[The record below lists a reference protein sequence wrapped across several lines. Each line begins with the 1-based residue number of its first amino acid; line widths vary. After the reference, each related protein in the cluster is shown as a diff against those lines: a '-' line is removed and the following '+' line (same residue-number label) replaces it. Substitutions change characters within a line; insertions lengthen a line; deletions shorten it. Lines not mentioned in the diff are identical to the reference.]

1 MEMKGNDEESMTY
14 ARSGVDIMKEGDS
27 IRALVSALTFRRE
40 GFGGHV
46 DIGGHFTGLIDLGDR
61 YLSLCTDGV
70 GTKIMIAESLNIWDT
85 VGIDCMAMNVND
97 MICIGAEPLAFVD
110 YIATE
115 SPSPELLG
123 QIGVGLNEG
132 ARQSNLTIIG
142 GETATLPE
150 IVNGLDLAGTC
161 LGAVGTGD
169 VITGEKV
176 TEGDLIIGL
185 PSTGIH
191 SNGFSLVRRILKDSD
206 IPLTSTILEVLGTS
220 AWKGSSRFPRSREEF
235 ELWAGDNGELIV
247 GEMLLEPT
255 AIYVRTILD
264 MLANCSSGSI
274 HGMAHITGG
283 GLRNLPRINEGWA
296 YRIREPLD
304 VLPIFKMLQ
313 VLGSVDDL
321 EMHQTFN
328 MGMGFSIVVQAEH
341 AEKALGI
348 VGPAGGKIVGVVRE
362 GGGVGID
369 GNSIEFDGYI

>member
-1 MEMKGNDEESMTY
+1 MEMKGIDEDGMTY

-27 IRALVSALTFRRE
+27 IRSLVSALTFRRE

-46 DIGGHFTGLIDLGDR
+46 DIGGHFTGLIDIGDR
-61 YLSLCTDGV
+61 YLSLCADGV
-70 GTKIMIAESLNIWDT
+70 GTKIIIAKSLNKWDT

-161 LGAVGTGD
+161 LGAVGKGD
-169 VITGEKV
+169 VITGEGII
-176 TEGDLIIGL
+176 EGDLILGL

-191 SNGFSLVRRILKDSD
+191 SNGFSLVRRIMEESD
-206 IPLTSTILEVLGTS
+206 IPLTSSLEEILLTNT
-220 AWKGSSRFPRSREEF
+220 WKGRNRFPTYRAEF
-235 ELWAGDNGELIV
+235 ESWAGDNGDLIV
-247 GEMLLEPT
+247 GELLLVPT
-255 AIYVRTILD
+255 AIYVRSIME
-264 MLANCSSGSI
+264 MLENCPRGWI

-283 GLRNLPRINEGWA
+283 GLRNLSRMNKGWA
-296 YRIREPLD
+296 YRIMDPLD
-304 VLPIFKMLQ
+304 VPPILKMRQ

-321 EMHQTFN
+321 EMYQTFN
-328 MGMGFSIVVQAEH
+328 MGMGFSIVVDADH
-341 AEKALGI
+341 AEKVVEILGL
-348 VGPAGGKIVGVVRE
+348 VGGKIVGVVKE
-362 GGGVGID
+362 GWGVGID
-369 GNSIEFDGYI
+369 GTSIEFDGYI

>member
-1 MEMKGNDEESMTY
+1 MKGIDEEGMTY

-27 IRALVSALTFRRE
+27 IRSLVSALSFRRE

-46 DIGGHFTGLIDLGDR
+46 DIGGHFTGLIDIGDR
-61 YLSLCTDGV
+61 YLSMCTDGV
-70 GTKIMIAESLNIWDT
+70 GTKMMIAESLNRWDT

-161 LGAVGTGD
+161 LGSVGKDD
-169 VITGEKV
+169 VITGENV

-185 PSTGIH
+185 PSTGVH
-191 SNGFSLVRRILKDSD
+191 SNGFSLVRRVLEDSG
-206 IPLTSTILEVLGTS
+206 IPLTSTLSEILGTD
-220 AWKGSSRFPRSREEF
+220 AWKGGNRFSASRAEF
-235 ELWAGDNGELIV
+235 ESWAGDNPELIV
-247 GEMLLEPT
+247 GEILLEPT
-255 AIYVRTILD
+255 AIYVRSIME
-264 MLANCSSGSI
+264 MLSGCPRGSI

-283 GLRNLPRINEGWA
+283 GLRNLPRMNEGWG

-304 VLPIFKMLQ
+304 VSPVFKMLQ
-313 VLGSVDDL
+313 VLGSVADL
-321 EMHQTFN
+321 EMYQTFN
-328 MGMGFSIVVQAEH
+328 MGMGFSIVVEAEH
-341 AEKALGI
+341 AEKAIEILR
-348 VGPAGGKIVGVVRE
+348 PAGGRIVGIVTE
-362 GGGVGID
+362 GRGVGID
-369 GNSIEFDGYI
+369 GISIEFDGYI

>member
-1 MEMKGNDEESMTY
+1 MKDTDEDGMTY

-27 IRALVSALTFRRE
+27 IRSLVSALRFRRE

-46 DIGGHFTGLIDLGDR
+46 DIGGHFTGLIDIGDR

-70 GTKIMIAESLNIWDT
+70 GTKIMIAESLNKWDT

-123 QIGVGLNEG
+123 QIGVGLNDG

-161 LGAVGTGD
+161 LGAVGKDD
-169 VITGEKV
+169 VITGEGIL
-176 TEGDLIIGL
+176 EGDLIIGL

-191 SNGFSLVRRILKDSD
+191 SNGFSLVRRILEDSD
-206 IPLTSTILEVLGTS
+206 IQLTASLEDILGTGT
-220 AWKGSSRFPRSREEF
+220 WKGRNRFPTSRAEF
-235 ELWAGDNGELIV
+235 ESWAGDNGDLIV
-247 GEMLLEPT
+247 GEMLLVPT
-255 AIYVRTILD
+255 AIYVRSI
-264 MLANCSSGSI
+264 MEMIANCTRGSI

-283 GLRNLPRINEGWA
+283 GLRNLPRMNKGWA
-296 YRIREPLD
+296 YRIKEPLD
-304 VLPIFKMLQ
+304 VPPIFRMLQ

-321 EMHQTFN
+321 EMYQTFN
-328 MGMGFSIVVQAEH
+328 MGMGFSIVVDADHVDKVLEV
-341 AEKALGI
+341 LG
-348 VGPAGGKIVGVVRE
+348 PEGGKVVGEVE
-362 GGGVGID
+362 KGGGVGID
-369 GNSIEFDGYI
+369 GTSIEFDGYI

>member
-1 MEMKGNDEESMTY
+1 MKGTDEDGMTY

-27 IRALVSALTFRRE
+27 IRSLVSALSFRRE

-46 DIGGHFTGLIDLGDR
+46 DIGGHFTGLIDIGDR
-61 YLSLCTDGV
+61 YLSMCTDGV
-70 GTKIMIAESLNIWDT
+70 GTKMMIAESLNKWDT

-161 LGAVGTGD
+161 LGAVGKDD

-185 PSTGIH
+185 PSTGVH
-191 SNGFSLVRRILKDSD
+191 SNGFSLVRRVLKDSG
-206 IPLTSTILEVLGTS
+206 IPLTSTLSEVLGAD
-220 AWKGSSRFPRSREEF
+220 AWKGGNRFPASRAEF
-235 ELWAGDNGELIV
+235 ESWAGENPEIIV

-255 AIYVRTILD
+255 AIYVRSIME
-264 MLANCSSGSI
+264 MLSNCPRGSI

-283 GLRNLPRINEGWA
+283 GLRNLPRMNEGWA

-304 VLPIFKMLQ
+304 VSPVFKMLQ
-313 VLGSVDDL
+313 VLGSVADL
-321 EMHQTFN
+321 EMYQTFN
-328 MGMGFSIVVQAEH
+328 MGMGFSIVVEAEH
-341 AEKALGI
+341 ADKALEI
-348 VGPAGGKIVGVVRE
+348 LGPAGGRIVGIVTE
-362 GGGVGID
+362 GRGVGID
-369 GNSIEFDGYI
+369 GISIEFDGYI

>member
-1 MEMKGNDEESMTY
+1 MTY

-27 IRALVSALTFRRE
+27 IRSLVSALSFRRE

-46 DIGGHFTGLIDLGDR
+46 DIGGHFTGLIDIGDR
-61 YLSLCTDGV
+61 YLSMCTDGV
-70 GTKIMIAESLNIWDT
+70 GTKMMIAESLNRWDT

-161 LGAVGTGD
+161 LGSVGKDD
-169 VITGEKV
+169 VITGENV

-185 PSTGIH
+185 PSTGVH
-191 SNGFSLVRRILKDSD
+191 SNGFSLVRRVLEDSG
-206 IPLTSTILEVLGTS
+206 IPLTSTLSEILGTD
-220 AWKGSSRFPRSREEF
+220 AWKGGNRFSASRAEF
-235 ELWAGDNGELIV
+235 ESWAGDNPELIV
-247 GEMLLEPT
+247 GEILLEPT
-255 AIYVRTILD
+255 AIYVRSIME
-264 MLANCSSGSI
+264 MLSGCPRGSI

-283 GLRNLPRINEGWA
+283 GLRNLPRMNEGWG

-304 VLPIFKMLQ
+304 VSPVFKMLQ
-313 VLGSVDDL
+313 VLGSVADL
-321 EMHQTFN
+321 EMYQTFN
-328 MGMGFSIVVQAEH
+328 MGMGFSIVVEAEH
-341 AEKALGI
+341 AEKAIEILR
-348 VGPAGGKIVGVVRE
+348 PAGGRIVGIVTE
-362 GGGVGID
+362 GRGVGID
-369 GNSIEFDGYI
+369 GISIEFDGYI

>member
-1 MEMKGNDEESMTY
+1 MKGIDEDGMTY

-27 IRALVSALTFRRE
+27 IRTLVSALTFRRE

-46 DIGGHFTGLIDLGDR
+46 DIGGHFTGLRDIGDR

-70 GTKIMIAESLNIWDT
+70 GTKIMIAESLDKWDT

-161 LGAVGTGD
+161 LGAVGKGD

-176 TEGDLIIGL
+176 TDGDLILGL

-191 SNGFSLVRRILKDSD
+191 SNGFSLVRRILEDGD
-206 IPLTSTILEVLGTS
+206 VPLTSTISEVLGTS
-220 AWKGSSRFPRSREEF
+220 TWKGSSLFPRSREEF
-235 ELWAGDNGELIV
+235 ESWAGDNPELIV

-255 AIYVRTILD
+255 AIYVRTIMD
-264 MLANCSSGSI
+264 MLANSPRGSI

-296 YRIREPLD
+296 YRIREPLN

-313 VLGSVDDL
+313 VLGSVADL

-328 MGMGFSIVVQAEH
+328 MGMGFSIVVEAEH
-341 AEKALGI
+341 AEKALEI
-348 VGPAGGKIVGVVRE
+348 VGPAGGRIVGVVKE

-369 GNSIEFDGYI
+369 GKSIEFDGYI